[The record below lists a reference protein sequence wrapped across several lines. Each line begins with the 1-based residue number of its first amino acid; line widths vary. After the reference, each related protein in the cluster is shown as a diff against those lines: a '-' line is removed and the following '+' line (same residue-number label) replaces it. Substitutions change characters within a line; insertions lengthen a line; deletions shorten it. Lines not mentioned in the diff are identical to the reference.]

1 MVNKGYKMCH
11 SITEKCPVRTE
22 TVVVVNKGYQ
32 GCHSITETSP
42 VQTELWL
49 WLGI

>member
-1 MVNKGYKMCH
+1 MSLYNREVSCTAEN
-11 SITEKCPVRTE
+11 
-22 TVVVVNKGYQ
+22 VVVVNKGYQ